1 MRITSSAGYSTVA
14 HPAGCRGAKQRE
26 ESMKAAIMVPGTD
39 GGRWDV
45 RDVQRPVV
53 TAGHVLVRVH
63 ASSLNRAEFRRLHTM
78 RVRPG
83 QAAPEAR
90 TGGGDAAGEVVEIG
104 PEVHGVK
111 PGDRVMG
118 RCAGGFAEFALLDAR
133 EVMAA
138 PERLSWEEAACIPI
152 VFVVVH
158 DALFVSGQLRA
169 GETVLVTAAPSG
181 VGVATLLLAKFLGAK
196 VIGTSR
202 SADKLERLKAHGLD
216 RGVVTGSEGFGEA
229 LSRVIGDDEVDVV
242 VDNIGADVLAPCL
255 NALAVGGRF
264 VTIGRMS
271 GVTKGELDVD
281 RLAERRLHL
290 YGVSNSLRTPAQRAE
305 SAKRFT
311 ADLLPALGDGRLR
324 PVIDR
329 CFPLDQI
336 AAAGAYLETDK
347 HVGKVVI
354 EI

>member
-1 MRITSSAGYSTVA
+1 
-14 HPAGCRGAKQRE
+14 
-26 ESMKAAIMVPGTD
+26 MKAAIMVPGVD

-63 ASSLNRAEFRRLHTM
+63 ASSLNRAEFRRLHAM

-104 PEVHGVK
+104 RDVIGIK

-118 RCAGGFAEFALLDAR
+118 RCAGGFAEFALLDVR
-133 EVMAA
+133 EVMPA
-138 PERLSWEEAACIPI
+138 PERLSWEEAACVPV

-158 DALFVSGQLRA
+158 DALFASGQLRA
-169 GETVLVTAAPSG
+169 GETLLITAAPSG
-181 VGVATLLLAKFLGAK
+181 VGVAALLLGKFLGAK

-202 SADKLERLKAHGLD
+202 SAEKLDRLKAHGLD
-216 RGVVTGSEGFGEA
+216 TGVVTGSEGFGEA
-229 LSRVIGDDEVDVV
+229 ISRVIGDQGVDMV
-242 VDNIGADVLAPCL
+242 VDNIGGDVLVACV

-290 YGVSNSLRTPAQRAE
+290 YGVSNRLRSAAQRAE
-305 SAKRFT
+305 LAKRFLS
-311 ADLLPALGDGRLR
+311 DLLPALSDGRIR

-329 CFPLDQI
+329 SFPLDEI
-336 AAAGAYLETDK
+336 AAAGAYLEADR
-347 HVGKVVI
+347 HVGKVI
-354 EI
+354 IRT

>member
-1 MRITSSAGYSTVA
+1 
-14 HPAGCRGAKQRE
+14 
-26 ESMKAAIMVPGTD
+26 MKAAIMVPGVD

-53 TAGHVLVRVH
+53 TAGHVLVRVY
-63 ASSLNRAEFRRLHTM
+63 ASSLNRAEFRRLRTL
-78 RVRPG
+78 RIRPG

-104 PEVHGVK
+104 DGVSGVK

-133 EVMAA
+133 EVMPA
-138 PERLSWEEAACIPI
+138 PEALSWEEAACVPV

-181 VGVATLLLAKFLGAK
+181 VGVAALLLGKFLGAK
-196 VIGTSR
+196 VMGTSR
-202 SADKLERLKAHGLD
+202 SSVKLERLKAYGLD
-216 RGVVTGSEGFGEA
+216 AGVVTGSEGFGEA
-229 LSRVIGDDEVDVV
+229 ISRVIGDQGVDMV
-242 VDNIGADVLAPCL
+242 VDNIGGDVLVPCL
-255 NALAVGGRF
+255 KALAVGGRF

-271 GVTKGELDVD
+271 GVTTGELDVD

-290 YGVSNSLRTPAQRAE
+290 YGVSNRLRTPGQRAE
-305 SAKRFT
+305 SAKRFLT
-311 ADLLPALGDGRLR
+311 DLLPAMADGRLR

-329 CFPLDQI
+329 SFSLDEI
-336 AAAGAYLETDK
+336 AAAGAWLEADR

-354 EI
+354 RT

>member
-1 MRITSSAGYSTVA
+1 M
-14 HPAGCRGAKQRE
+14 E
-26 ESMKAAIMVPGTD
+26 ESMKAAIMVPGAD

-63 ASSLNRAEFRRLHTM
+63 ASSLNRAEFRRLHTLSI
-78 RVRPG
+78 RPG
-83 QAAPEAR
+83 QTPPEAR

-104 PEVHGVK
+104 RDVSGIK

-133 EVMAA
+133 EVMPA
-138 PERLSWEEAACIPI
+138 PERLSWQEAACVPI

-158 DALFVSGQLRA
+158 DALFVSGPLRA

-216 RGVVTGSEGFGEA
+216 AGIVTGSEGFGA
-229 LSRVIGDDEVDVV
+229 AISRVIGDDGVDMV

-255 NALAVGGRF
+255 DVLAVGGRF

-271 GVTKGELDVD
+271 GVTKAELDVD

-290 YGVSNSLRTPAQRAE
+290 YGVSNRLRTPAQRAE
-305 SAKRFT
+305 SAKRFA
-311 ADLLPALGDGRLR
+311 ADLLPALSDGRLR

-336 AAAGAYLETDK
+336 AAAGAWLEADK

>member
-1 MRITSSAGYSTVA
+1 
-14 HPAGCRGAKQRE
+14 
-26 ESMKAAIMVPGTD
+26 MKAAIMVPGAD
-39 GGRWDV
+39 GGHWDV

-53 TAGHVLVRVH
+53 TAGHALVRVR
-63 ASSLNRAEFRRLHTM
+63 ASSLNRAEFRRLHTL
-78 RVRPG
+78 RIRSG
-83 QAAPEAR
+83 QTPEAR

-104 PEVHGVK
+104 RDVSGIK

-118 RCAGGFAEFALLDAR
+118 RCGGGFAEFALLDAR
-133 EVMAA
+133 EVMPA
-138 PERLSWEEAACIPI
+138 PERLSWQEAACVPI

-181 VGVATLLLAKFLGAK
+181 VGVATLLLAKFLGAN

-216 RGVVTGSEGFGEA
+216 GGVVTGSEGFGEA
-229 LSRVIGDDEVDVV
+229 ISRVIGDDGVDMV

-290 YGVSNSLRTPAQRAE
+290 YGVSNRLRTAAQRAE
-305 SAKRFT
+305 SAKRFA
-311 ADLLPALGDGRLR
+311 ADLCRRWAMAGSGRSS
-324 PVIDR
+324 
-329 CFPLDQI
+329 I
-336 AAAGAYLETDK
+336 AAFRSMRSPPLEPIWRPTSMWAK
-347 HVGKVVI
+347 W
-354 EI
+354 